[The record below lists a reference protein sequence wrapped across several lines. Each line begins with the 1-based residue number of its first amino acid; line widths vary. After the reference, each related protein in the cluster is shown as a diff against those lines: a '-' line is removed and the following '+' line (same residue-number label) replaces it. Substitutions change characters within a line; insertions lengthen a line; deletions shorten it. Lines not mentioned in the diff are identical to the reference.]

1 VSTRT
6 TTLLATAALAAAVAG
21 CGSSGSSGS
30 GNAGATP
37 AKSAAQV
44 DRTAGARATVTRYFA
59 ALGGHHA
66 TAACSQLT
74 PESQDKLSEFG
85 GDALHMKRHSCSRT
99 LKRLFASPAGP
110 RLRTLAH
117 APIAAAKITGDGV
130 VVSVRGVDTPVKVVK
145 DQGAW
150 RIESSPTGETD

>member
-1 VSTRT
+1 MSTR

-21 CGSSGSSGS
+21 CGSSAGGASKPTAGSGS
-30 GNAGATP
+30 AAA
-37 AKSAAQV
+37 AK
-44 DRTAGARATVTRYFA
+44 ATVVRYFA

-85 GDALHMKRHSCSRT
+85 GDALHMRPHSCPRT

-110 RLRTLAH
+110 RLRELAS
-117 APIAAAKITGDGV
+117 APIAAVKMTGEGAI
-130 VVSVRGVDTPVKVVK
+130 VSVRGVDTPVKVVR

-150 RIESSPTGETD
+150 RIETSPTGETD